1 MNVSRAIAA
10 IALLVVTMAVVAF
23 AVMNPGERVVVNL
36 GFRTFYDVPMILALF
51 VAFVIGVALTLL
63 YCLYYF
69 IDMGLNVRRLK
80 KRSRDLETELVA
92 IRNLPIDEALSD
104 LRPSEE
110 AEGVEG
116 KEVAS

>member
-51 VAFVIGVALTLL
+51 VAFLIGVALTLL

-69 IDMGLNVRRLK
+69 IDLGLNVRRLK
-80 KRSRDLETELVA
+80 KRNRDLETELVA
-92 IRNLPIDEALSD
+92 IRNLPIEEALGEMKPVED
-104 LRPSEE
+104 
-110 AEGVEG
+110 VEG
-116 KEVAS
+116 KEVVS